1 MSKKPSK
8 GGAPALDMTPM
19 VDLAFL
25 LVTFFML
32 TASFRMAEP
41 VAVDPPSSIGM
52 VDLPD
57 NHILVTIDDKGRA
70 FFGISNSTAKM
81 NALREM
87 AKRYKVQFTEEQ
99 IKKFSGLPSFG
110 VDLKDLPAY
119 IDAKEEARKNFRG
132 PSGKGQT
139 GVPLDTITPNNQL
152 KDWINIG
159 GTEAVRVWQAAKE
172 KATESN
178 SEFKAE
184 KPRYAIKC
192 ASTTKYIYVKDVI
205 KTFTDLKLYQ
215 FNLIKSLE
223 GGGTVIN
230 PTKK

>member
-41 VAVDPPSSIGM
+41 VVVDPPSSIGQ

-57 NHILVTIDDKGRA
+57 NHIMVTIDDKGRA

-87 AKRYKVQFTEEQ
+87 ATKYKVPFTEEQ
-99 IKKFSGLPSFG
+99 IVKFSGLPSFG
-110 VDLKDLPAY
+110 VDIKDLPKY
-119 IDAKEEARKNFRG
+119 IDLKEDDRKNFQ
-132 PSGKGQT
+132 PQK

-152 KDWINIG
+152 KDWIAIG
-159 GTEAVRVWQAAKE
+159 GRKAVEMYEEAKVKAA
-172 KATESN
+172 ESN
-178 SEFKAE
+178 AEFKAE

-215 FNLIKSLE
+215 FNLITSLE
-223 GGGTVIN
+223 GGGTVID
-230 PTKK
+230 PTK

>member
-41 VAVDPPSSIGM
+41 VTVDPPSSIGM

-57 NHILVTIDDKGRA
+57 NHIMVTIDEKGRA

-81 NALREM
+81 AALEEM
-87 AKRYKVQFTEEQ
+87 SAKYKVPFSPEQ

-110 VDLKDLPAY
+110 VDIKDLPRY
-119 IDAKEEARKNFRG
+119 IDAKEDDRKNF
-132 PSGKGQT
+132 KGQT

-152 KDWINIG
+152 KDWIAIG
-159 GTEAVRVWQAAKE
+159 GKKAVETYNAAKE
-172 KATESN
+172 KAMESN
-178 SEFKAE
+178 QDFKAE

-192 ASTTKYIYVKDVI
+192 DASTKYIYVKDVV
-205 KTFTDLKLYQ
+205 KTFTDLKIYQ
-215 FNLIKSLE
+215 FNLITSLE

-230 PTKK
+230 PTK

>member
-41 VAVDPPSSIGM
+41 VVVDPPSSIGM

-57 NHILVTIDDKGRA
+57 NHIMVTIDDKGRA

-87 AKRYKVQFTEEQ
+87 AAKYKVPFTEEQ
-99 IKKFSGLPSFG
+99 IIKFSGLPSFG
-110 VDLKDLPAY
+110 VDIKDLPAY
-119 IDAKEEARKNFRG
+119 INAKEDARSNFQ
-132 PSGKGQT
+132 PQK

-152 KDWINIG
+152 KDWIAIG
-159 GTEAVRVWQAAKE
+159 GRKAVEMYEEAKVKAAE
-172 KATESN
+172 AGG
-178 SEFKAE
+178 EFKAE

-192 ASTTKYIYVKDVI
+192 AAKTKYIYVKDVI

-215 FNLIKSLE
+215 FNLITSLE
-223 GGGTVIN
+223 GGGTVIE
-230 PTKK
+230 PTK

>member
-41 VAVDPPSSIGM
+41 VVVDPPSSIGT

-57 NHILVTIDDKGRA
+57 NHIMVTIDKEGRA
-70 FFGISNSTAKM
+70 FFGISNTTAKM
-81 NALREM
+81 EALKEM
-87 AKRYKVQFTEEQ
+87 ATKYQVNFTPEQ
-99 IKKFSGLPSFG
+99 IVKFSGLPSFG
-110 VDLKDLPAY
+110 VDIKDLPAY
-119 IDAKEEARKNFRG
+119 IDTKEEARTNFKG
-132 PSGKGQT
+132 PSGRGQT

-152 KDWINIG
+152 KDWIAIG
-159 GTEAVRVWQAAKE
+159 GKKAVETFLSAKKEAEEANRD
-172 KATESN
+172 
-178 SEFKAE
+178 FKAE

-192 ASTTKYIYVKDVI
+192 DANTKYIYVKDVV
-205 KTFTDLKLYQ
+205 KTFTDLKIYQ
-215 FNLIKSLE
+215 FNLITSLE

-230 PTKK
+230 PTR

>member
-41 VAVDPPSSIGM
+41 VVVDPPSSIGM

-57 NHILVTIDDKGRA
+57 NHIMVTIDDKGRA

-87 AKRYKVQFTEEQ
+87 AAKYKVPFTEEQ
-99 IKKFSGLPSFG
+99 IVKFSGLPSFG
-110 VDLKDLPAY
+110 VDIKDLPKY
-119 IDAKEEARKNFRG
+119 IDLKEDDRKNFQ
-132 PSGKGQT
+132 PQK

-152 KDWINIG
+152 KDWIAIG
-159 GTEAVRVWQAAKE
+159 GRKAVEMYEEAKLKAA
-172 KATESN
+172 ES
-178 SEFKAE
+178 SAEFKAE

-192 ASTTKYIYVKDVI
+192 ASSTKYIYVKDVI

-215 FNLIKSLE
+215 FNLITSLE
-223 GGGTVIN
+223 GGGTVIE
-230 PTKK
+230 PTK

>member
-32 TASFRMAEP
+32 TASFRSAEP
-41 VAVDPPSSIGM
+41 VTVDPPSSIGE
-52 VDLPD
+52 VALPD
-57 NHILVTIDDKGRA
+57 NHILVTIDANGRV

-87 AKRYKVQFTEEQ
+87 AKRYKVPFTEEQ
-99 IKKFSGLPSFG
+99 VVKFSGLSSFG
-110 VDLKDLPAY
+110 VDLKDLPKY
-119 IDAKEEARKNFRG
+119 IDASDQARLKFQ
-132 PSGKGQT
+132 PQK

-159 GTEAVRVWQAAKE
+159 GTEAVRVYQAAKE
-172 KATESN
+172 KAEATGSN
-178 SEFKAE
+178 FKAE

-192 ASTTKYIYVKDVI
+192 AAKTKYIYVRDVI
-205 KTFTDLKLYQ
+205 KTFTDLKIYQ
-215 FNLIKSLE
+215 FNLITSLE
-223 GGGTVIN
+223 GGGTIIEPV
-230 PTKK
+230 K

>member
-41 VAVDPPSSIGM
+41 VVVDPPSSIGM

-99 IKKFSGLPSFG
+99 IIKFSGLPSFG
-110 VDLKDLPAY
+110 VDLKDLPKY
-119 IDAKEEARKNFRG
+119 IDLKEDDRKKFQ
-132 PSGKGQT
+132 PQK

-152 KDWINIG
+152 KDWINFG
-159 GTEAVRVWQAAKE
+159 GTEAVRVWQAAKA
-172 KATESN
+172 KASESN
-178 SEFKAE
+178 TEFKAE

-192 ASTTKYIYVKDVI
+192 AATTKYIYVKDVI
-205 KTFTDLKLYQ
+205 KTFTDLKIYQ
-215 FNLIKSLE
+215 FNLITSLE
-223 GGGTVIN
+223 GGGTVIS

>member
-41 VAVDPPSSIGM
+41 VVVDPPSSIGE
-52 VDLPD
+52 VALPD
-57 NHILVTIDDKGRA
+57 NHIIVTVDDKGRS

-87 AKRYKVQFTEEQ
+87 AAKYKVAFSEEQ
-99 IKKFSGLPSFG
+99 IKKFSGLSSFG
-110 VDLKDLPAY
+110 VDIKDLPRY
-119 IDAKEEARKNFRG
+119 IDAKEEQRQNFQ
-132 PSGKGQT
+132 PQK
-139 GVPLDTITPNNQL
+139 GVPIDTITPNNQL
-152 KDWINIG
+152 KDWIAIG
-159 GTEAVRVWQAAKE
+159 GKNAVQVYNDARD
-172 KATESN
+172 KAQESGQ
-178 SEFKAE
+178 EFNAE
-184 KPRYAIKC
+184 KPRYAIKA
-192 ASTTKYIYVKDVI
+192 ASKTPYIFVKDVV
-205 KTFTDLKLYQ
+205 KSFTDLKIYQ
-215 FNLIKSLE
+215 FNMITSLE

-230 PTKK
+230 PKK

>member
-41 VAVDPPSSIGM
+41 VTVDPPSSIGQ
-52 VDLPD
+52 VTLPD
-57 NHILVTIDDKGRA
+57 NHIMVTIDEKGRA

-81 NALREM
+81 EALREM
-87 AKRYKVQFTEEQ
+87 SKRYKVPFSEEQ
-99 IKKFSGLPSFG
+99 IVKFSGLPSIG
-110 VDLKDLPAY
+110 VDLKSLPQY
-119 IDAKEEARKNFRG
+119 IDAEEEERKKFPHQN
-132 PSGKGQT
+132 
-139 GVPLDTITPNNQL
+139 GVPIDTITPNNQL
-152 KDWINIG
+152 KDWINFG
-159 GTEAVRVWQAAKE
+159 GTAAVRVYEAARK
-172 KATESN
+172 KAAETN

-192 ASTTKYIYVKDVI
+192 DAGTKYIFVRDVVKA
-205 KTFTDLKLYQ
+205 FTDLKIYQ
-215 FNLIKSLE
+215 FNLITSLE
-223 GGGTVIN
+223 GGGTVIE
-230 PTKK
+230 PTK

>member
-41 VAVDPPSSIGM
+41 VVVDPPSSIGE
-52 VDLPD
+52 VALPD
-57 NHILVTIDDKGRA
+57 NHILVTIDNNGRV

-87 AKRYKVQFTEEQ
+87 AAKSKVTFTDEQ
-99 IKKFSGLPSFG
+99 IVKFSGLPSFG
-110 VDLKDLPAY
+110 VDVRDLPAY
-119 IDAKEEARKNFRG
+119 IDAKEEARQNFKPGGNRK
-132 PSGKGQT
+132 S

-152 KDWINIG
+152 KDWIAIG
-159 GTEAVRVWQAAKE
+159 GREAIKMYNEAKKQSEE
-172 KATESN
+172 KGTD
-178 SEFKAE
+178 FKAE

-192 ASTTKYIYVKDVI
+192 DGKTKYVYVKDVI
-205 KTFTDLKLYQ
+205 KTFTDLKIYQ
-215 FNLIKSLE
+215 FNLITSLE

-230 PTKK
+230 PKN

>member
-41 VAVDPPSSIGM
+41 VTVDPPSSIGM

-57 NHILVTIDDKGRA
+57 NHILVTIDNTGRA

-87 AKRYKVQFTEEQ
+87 AKRYKVNFTEEQ
-99 IKKFSGLPSFG
+99 IVKFSGLSSFG
-110 VDLKDLPAY
+110 VDIKDLPRY
-119 IDAKEEARKNFRG
+119 IDANEEGRKKFQ
-132 PSGKGQT
+132 PQQ

-159 GTEAVRVWQAAKE
+159 GTEAVRVWQAAKS
-172 KATESN
+172 KADESN

-192 ASTTKYIYVKDVI
+192 AAKTKYIYVKDVI

-215 FNLIKSLE
+215 FNLITSLE
-223 GGGTVIN
+223 GGGTVIQ

>member
-8 GGAPALDMTPM
+8 GGAPSLDMTPM

-41 VAVDPPSSIGM
+41 VTVDPPSSIGN

-57 NHILVTIDDKGRA
+57 NHIMVTIDPNGRA

-81 NALREM
+81 SALREM
-87 AKRYKVQFTEEQ
+87 SKKYNVAFTEQQ
-99 IKKFSGLPSFG
+99 IVKFSGLPSIG
-110 VDLKDLPAY
+110 VDIKDLPRY
-119 IDAKEEARKNFRG
+119 IDAKEDDRKNFQ
-132 PSGKGQT
+132 PQK

-152 KDWINIG
+152 KDWIAIG
-159 GTEAVRVWQAAKE
+159 GREAVKMYNQAKEDAAAK
-172 KATESN
+172 N
-178 SEFKAE
+178 QEFKAE
-184 KPRYAIKC
+184 KPRYAIK
-192 ASTTKYIYVKDVI
+192 SDGKTKYIFVKDVV
-205 KTFTDLKLYQ
+205 KTFTDLKIYQ
-215 FNLIKSLE
+215 FNMITSLE
-223 GGGTVIN
+223 GGGTVIE

>member
-41 VAVDPPSSIGM
+41 VVVDPPSSIGN

-57 NHILVTIDDKGRA
+57 NHIMVTIDDKGRA
-70 FFGISNSTAKM
+70 FFGISNSSAKM

-87 AKRYKVQFTEEQ
+87 AAKYKVAFTEEE

-110 VDLKDLPAY
+110 VDIKDLPRY
-119 IDAKEEARKNFRG
+119 IDAKEDDRKNFQ
-132 PSGKGQT
+132 PQK
-139 GVPLDTITPNNQL
+139 GVPLDTIIPNNQL
-152 KDWINIG
+152 KDWIAIG
-159 GTEAVRVWQAAKE
+159 GRKAVEMYEDAKAKAA
-172 KATESN
+172 ESKTD
-178 SEFKAE
+178 FRAE

-192 ASTTKYIYVKDVI
+192 AAQTKYIYVKDVI

-215 FNLIKSLE
+215 FNLITSLE
-223 GGGTVIN
+223 GGGTVID
-230 PTKK
+230 PTKR

>member
-41 VAVDPPSSIGM
+41 VVVDPPSSIGQ

-57 NHILVTIDDKGRA
+57 NHIMVTIDDKGRA

-87 AKRYKVQFTEEQ
+87 GKRYNVTFTEAQ
-99 IKKFSGLPSFG
+99 IIKFSGLPSIG
-110 VDLKDLPAY
+110 VDLKDLP
-119 IDAKEEARKNFRG
+119 
-132 PSGKGQT
+132 
-139 GVPLDTITPNNQL
+139 
-152 KDWINIG
+152 
-159 GTEAVRVWQAAKE
+159 
-172 KATESN
+172 
-178 SEFKAE
+178 
-184 KPRYAIKC
+184 
-192 ASTTKYIYVKDVI
+192 KYIKVSITIPIRKPEIDQCQVC
-205 KTFTDLKLYQ
+205 D
-215 FNLIKSLE
+215 
-223 GGGTVIN
+223 
-230 PTKK
+230 KKFISYYFLQK

>member
-41 VAVDPPSSIGM
+41 VVVDPPSSIGM

-57 NHILVTIDDKGRA
+57 NHILVTVDDKGRA

-87 AKRYKVQFTEEQ
+87 AKRYKIQFTEEQ
-99 IKKFSGLPSFG
+99 IVKFSGLPSFG
-110 VDLKDLPAY
+110 VDIKDLPAY
-119 IDAKEEARKNFRG
+119 IDAKDEQRKNF
-132 PSGKGQT
+132 KGQT
-139 GVPLDTITPNNQL
+139 GVPLDTIKPNNQL

-159 GTEAVRVWQAAKE
+159 GTEAVRVYQAAKE
-172 KATESN
+172 KAAESN
-178 SEFKAE
+178 TEFKAE

-192 ASTTKYIYVKDVI
+192 AAKTKYIYVKDVI
-205 KTFTDLKLYQ
+205 KTFTDLKIYQ
-215 FNLIKSLE
+215 FNLITSLE
-223 GGGTVIN
+223 GGGTIIQ
-230 PTKK
+230 PTK

>member
-32 TASFRMAEP
+32 TASFRMSEP
-41 VAVDPPSSIGM
+41 VVVDPPSSIGQ
-52 VDLPD
+52 VSLPD
-57 NHILVTIDDKGRA
+57 NHILVTIDNTGRA

-81 NALREM
+81 NALRQM
-87 AKRYKVQFTEEQ
+87 AAKYKVPFTEQQ
-99 IKKFSGLPSFG
+99 IVKFSGLPSFG
-110 VDLKDLPAY
+110 VDIKDLPAY
-119 IDAKEEARKNFRG
+119 IDANEQARTNFKNQ
-132 PSGKGQT
+132 K

-152 KDWINIG
+152 KDWISIG
-159 GTEAVRVWQAAKE
+159 GTEAVKMYEEAKL
-172 KATESN
+172 KAVDAGG
-178 SEFKAE
+178 EFKAE

-192 ASTTKYIYVKDVI
+192 DGKTKYIYVKDVI

-215 FNLIKSLE
+215 FNLITSLE
-223 GGGTVIN
+223 GGGTVID
-230 PTKK
+230 PTK

>member
-41 VAVDPPSSIGM
+41 VSVDPPSSIGQ

-57 NHILVTIDDKGRA
+57 NHLMVTIDEKGRA

-81 NALREM
+81 AALREM
-87 AKRYKVQFTEEQ
+87 SKRYNVPFTDQQ
-99 IKKFSGLPSFG
+99 IVKFSGLPSIG
-110 VDLKDLPAY
+110 VDLKDLPRY
-119 IDAKEEARKNFRG
+119 IDAGEEERKNFQPQRG
-132 PSGKGQT
+132 IPM
-139 GVPLDTITPNNQL
+139 DTITPNNQL
-152 KDWINIG
+152 KDWINFG
-159 GTEAVRVWQAAKE
+159 GSEAVKTYEAAKQ
-172 KATESN
+172 KAKETN

-192 ASTTKYIYVKDVI
+192 DAGTKYMNVKGVV
-205 KTFTDLKLYQ
+205 KTFTDLKIYQ
-215 FNLIKSLE
+215 FNLITSLE
-223 GGGTVIN
+223 GGGTVIE
-230 PTKK
+230 PTK

>member
-41 VAVDPPSSIGM
+41 VAVDPPSSIGQ

-57 NHILVTIDDKGRA
+57 NHIMVTIDDKGRA

-81 NALREM
+81 EALREM
-87 AKRYKVQFTEEQ
+87 AAKYKVGFTEEQ

-110 VDLKDLPAY
+110 VDIKDLPAY
-119 IDAKEEARKNFRG
+119 IDAKEDARKNFKG
-132 PSGKGQT
+132 PSGRGQT

-152 KDWINIG
+152 KDWIAIG
-159 GTEAVRVWQAAKE
+159 GKHAVETYNAAKK
-172 KATESN
+172 KAQESN
-178 SEFKAE
+178 QEFKAE

-192 ASTTKYIYVKDVI
+192 AATTKYIYVKDVVRN
-205 KTFTDLKLYQ
+205 FTDLKIYQ
-215 FNLIKSLE
+215 FNLITSLE

-230 PTKK
+230 PTK